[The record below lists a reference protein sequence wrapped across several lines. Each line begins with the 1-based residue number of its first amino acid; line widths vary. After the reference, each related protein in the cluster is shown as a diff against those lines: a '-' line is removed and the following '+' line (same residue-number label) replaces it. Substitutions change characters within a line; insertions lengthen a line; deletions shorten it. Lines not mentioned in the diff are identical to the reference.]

1 MTSVSDLT
9 RGAGLG
15 NIVGF
20 IHSSK
25 LQVGY
30 GLPI

>member
-1 MTSVSDLT
+1 MTSVSDLI

-15 NIVGF
+15 NIASF

-25 LQVGY
+25 LQIRY
-30 GLPI
+30 GLPV